1 MENMD
6 CEVDMAVVADTVH
19 MNLHILEVEVEVAGC
34 KTLVQKTDLVDSFVD
49 MEVAERAEEVWDSRK
64 AQ

>member
-1 MENMD
+1 MD